1 MFVSLI
7 WVLAFNG
14 GSVEETS
21 FKLRDIILAASIAI
35 SVLSLIYTVVVQRR
49 NVKNQTNTRKLET
62 IEALQKLVNLQ
73 HKVVS
78 KALNLRVIYA
88 HKVEIDGIESSEEDV
103 IHLSELIEFGL
114 ERVDSTTDDLKVI
127 SKEKS
132 YTDSDYI
139 NMKSEALVEQTLVEK
154 ELVHLEQRELNLTPD
169 SIYNRAFES

>member
-1 MFVSLI
+1 M
-7 WVLAFNG
+7 
-14 GSVEETS
+14 EETS

-114 ERVDSTTDDLKVI
+114 ERVDSTTDD
-127 SKEKS
+127 
-132 YTDSDYI
+132 
-139 NMKSEALVEQTLVEK
+139 
-154 ELVHLEQRELNLTPD
+154 
-169 SIYNRAFES
+169 